1 MAEGQYTQYVC
12 ANGDM
17 WDSIAYRLYGDEF
30 MLPEIMKANRAYARV
45 LTFEGG
51 EVLSVPV
58 RVENPLVVV
67 TAPFSISAKIVLVS
81 SPWNT

>member
-1 MAEGQYTQYVC
+1 MGSSQYTQYVC

-30 MLPEIMKANRAYARV
+30 MFPEIMKANRAYARV
-45 LTFEGG
+45 ITFEGG
-51 EVLSVPV
+51 EVLNVPI

-67 TAPFSISAKIVLVS
+67 TTPFSTSAKISIVS
-81 SPWNT
+81 SPWD

>member
-1 MAEGQYTQYVC
+1 MEGQYTQYVC

-30 MLPEIMKANRAYARV
+30 MTPEIMKANRAYARV

-51 EVLSVPV
+51 EVLSVPI

-67 TAPFSISAKIVLVS
+67 TTPFSISAKLIIVR
-81 SPWNT
+81 SPWDT

>member
-1 MAEGQYTQYVC
+1 MMEGQYTQYVC

-17 WDSIAYRLYGDEF
+17 WDDIAYRLYGDELMF
-30 MLPEIMKANRAYARV
+30 PEIMKANRAYARV

-51 EVLSVPV
+51 EVLNVPV

-67 TAPFSISAKIVLVS
+67 TTPFSASAKVSIVS
-81 SPWNT
+81 SPWD

>member
-30 MLPEIMKANRAYARV
+30 MFPEIMKANRAYARV

-51 EVLSVPV
+51 EVLNVPI

-67 TAPFSISAKIVLVS
+67 TAPFSISAKVSIVR
-81 SPWNT
+81 SPWD

>member
-1 MAEGQYTQYVC
+1 MAGQYTQYVC

-51 EVLSVPV
+51 EVLNVPV

-67 TAPFSISAKIVLVS
+67 TAPFSISAKIVLVN
-81 SPWNT
+81 SPWN

>member
-1 MAEGQYTQYVC
+1 MSGQYTQYVC

-51 EVLSVPV
+51 EVLNVPV

-67 TAPFSISAKIVLVS
+67 TAPFSISAKVVLVN
-81 SPWNT
+81 SPWD

>member
-1 MAEGQYTQYVC
+1 MGSDQYTQYVC

-30 MLPEIMKANRAYARV
+30 MFPEIMKANRAYARV

-67 TAPFSISAKIVLVS
+67 TTPFSTSSKVIIVN
-81 SPWNT
+81 SPWN

>member
-1 MAEGQYTQYVC
+1 MEGQYTQYVC

-17 WDSIAYRLYGDEF
+17 WDSIAYRLYGDESMF
-30 MLPEIMKANRAYARV
+30 PEIMKANRTYARV

-51 EVLSVPV
+51 EVLNVPI

-67 TAPFSISAKIVLVS
+67 TAPFSTSAKISIVS
-81 SPWNT
+81 SPWD

>member
-1 MAEGQYTQYVC
+1 MEGQYTQYVC

-30 MLPEIMKANRAYARV
+30 LFPEIMKANRAYARV

-51 EVLSVPV
+51 EVLNVPI
-58 RVENPLVVV
+58 RVESPLVVV
-67 TAPFSISAKIVLVS
+67 TTPFSISAKIAIVR
-81 SPWNT
+81 SPWD

>member
-1 MAEGQYTQYVC
+1 MEGQYTQYVC

-30 MLPEIMKANRAYARV
+30 MFPEIMKANRAYARV

-51 EVLSVPV
+51 EVLSVPI

-67 TAPFSISAKIVLVS
+67 TTPFSISAKVSIVK
-81 SPWNT
+81 SPWG

>member
-1 MAEGQYTQYVC
+1 MEGQYTQYVC

-30 MLPEIMKANRAYARV
+30 MFPEIMKANRAYARV

-51 EVLSVPV
+51 EVLSVPI
-58 RVENPLVVV
+58 RVETPLVVV
-67 TAPFSISAKIVLVS
+67 TTPFSISAKISIVS
-81 SPWNT
+81 SPWD

>member
-51 EVLSVPV
+51 EVLNVPV
-58 RVENPLVVV
+58 RVANPLVVV
-67 TAPFSISAKIVLVS
+67 TAPFSISAKVVLVS
-81 SPWNT
+81 SPWD

>member
-1 MAEGQYTQYVC
+1 MTEGQYTQYVC

-30 MLPEIMKANRAYARV
+30 MLPEIMKANRAYARI

-51 EVLSVPV
+51 EVLNVPV

-67 TAPFSISAKIVLVS
+67 TAPFSISAKVVLVS
-81 SPWNT
+81 SPWD

>member
-30 MLPEIMKANRAYARV
+30 LFPEIMKANRAYARA

-51 EVLSVPV
+51 EVLNVPI

-67 TAPFSISAKIVLVS
+67 TAPFSISAKVVLVN
-81 SPWNT
+81 SPWD

>member
-1 MAEGQYTQYVC
+1 MSGQYTQYVC

-17 WDSIAYRLYGDEF
+17 WDSIAYRLYGDECMF
-30 MLPEIMKANRAYARV
+30 PEIMKANRAYARV

-51 EVLSVPV
+51 EVLNVPI

-67 TAPFSISAKIVLVS
+67 TTPFSISSKISIVS
-81 SPWNT
+81 SPWD

>member
-17 WDSIAYRLYGDEF
+17 WDAIAYRLYGDEF
-30 MLPEIMKANRAYARV
+30 LFPEIMKANRAYARV

-51 EVLSVPV
+51 EVLNVPI

-67 TAPFSISAKIVLVS
+67 TAPFSISAKLVLVS
-81 SPWNT
+81 SPWD

>member
-1 MAEGQYTQYVC
+1 MMEGQYTQYVC

-51 EVLSVPV
+51 EVLNVPV

-67 TAPFSISAKIVLVS
+67 VTAPFSISAKVVLVS
-81 SPWNT
+81 SPWD

>member
-30 MLPEIMKANRAYARV
+30 MFPEIMKVNRAYARV

-51 EVLSVPV
+51 EVLNVPI

-67 TAPFSISAKIVLVS
+67 TAPFSISAKVVLVN
-81 SPWNT
+81 SPWD

>member
-1 MAEGQYTQYVC
+1 MEGQYTQYVC

-30 MLPEIMKANRAYARV
+30 MFPEIMKANRAYART

-51 EVLSVPV
+51 EVLSVPI

-67 TAPFSISAKIVLVS
+67 TTPFSISAKISIVK
-81 SPWNT
+81 SPWD

>member
-30 MLPEIMKANRAYARV
+30 MFPEIMKVNRAYARV

-51 EVLSVPV
+51 EVLNVPI

-67 TAPFSISAKIVLVS
+67 TAPFSTSAKLVLVS
-81 SPWNT
+81 SPWD

>member
-1 MAEGQYTQYVC
+1 MEGQYTQYVC

-30 MLPEIMKANRAYARV
+30 LFPEIMKANRAYARV
-45 LTFEGG
+45 LTFDGG
-51 EVLSVPV
+51 EVLNVPI

-67 TAPFSISAKIVLVS
+67 TAPFSISAKVSIVK
-81 SPWNT
+81 SPWD

>member
-30 MLPEIMKANRAYARV
+30 MFPEIMKVNRAYARV

-51 EVLSVPV
+51 EVLNVPI

-67 TAPFSISAKIVLVS
+67 TAPFSISAKLVLVS
-81 SPWNT
+81 SPWD

>member
-1 MAEGQYTQYVC
+1 MMEGQYTQYVC

-30 MLPEIMKANRAYARV
+30 LFPEIMKANRAYART
-45 LTFEGG
+45 LTFDGG
-51 EVLSVPV
+51 EVLNVPI

-67 TAPFSISAKIVLVS
+67 TTPFSISAKISIVP
-81 SPWNT
+81 SPWN

>member
-1 MAEGQYTQYVC
+1 MESQYTQYVC

-30 MLPEIMKANRAYARV
+30 MFPEIMKANRAYARV

-67 TAPFSISAKIVLVS
+67 TTPFSISAKISIVK
-81 SPWNT
+81 SPWD

>member
-30 MLPEIMKANRAYARV
+30 MFPEIMKVNRAYARV

-51 EVLSVPV
+51 EVLNVPV

-67 TAPFSISAKIVLVS
+67 TAPFSTSAKISIVS
-81 SPWNT
+81 SPWD

>member
-1 MAEGQYTQYVC
+1 MEGQYTQYVC

-30 MLPEIMKANRAYARV
+30 LFPEIMKANRAYARV

-67 TAPFSISAKIVLVS
+67 TTPFSISAKISIVR
-81 SPWNT
+81 SPWD

>member
-51 EVLSVPV
+51 EVLNVPI

-67 TAPFSISAKIVLVS
+67 TAPFSISAKVVLVR
-81 SPWNT
+81 SPWD

>member
-1 MAEGQYTQYVC
+1 MVEGQYTQYVC

-30 MLPEIMKANRAYARV
+30 LFPEIMKANRTYARV

-51 EVLSVPV
+51 EVLNVPV

-67 TAPFSISAKIVLVS
+67 TAPFSTSAKVVLVN
-81 SPWNT
+81 SPWD